1 MARIIAAPNLQ
12 LPWTSTADDDRRYW
26 KIFGVLLIP
35 FVIFSII
42 IPLVDVPE
50 PAREELERLPPQ
62 LAKVVLEKKELP
74 TPVPTPKPTPKP
86 EEKKEPEKEKPK
98 KEEPKK
104 EEPKP
109 TPEPKKQPDQV
120 KLVEKAREE
129 AQAEISQFADQLS
142 ELRDSFDLSE
152 VNAEVTQSTGE
163 AAKLSRDII
172 SSGAKRGSGGI
183 NTSNLSR
190 DTGGVAVSAKKT
202 TAAVQSKLKAGEGD
216 KPKVA
221 QTAADRSTRSRE
233 EIRKVMDQNKAAIYA
248 IYNRAL
254 RKNPALEGKVVF
266 KLEINSQGQ
275 VVAASIVSS
284 DLQDPAL
291 ERKLLARI
299 RLINF
304 GAKDL
309 LKTTLNYNMDFLPY

>member
-12 LPWTSTADDDRRYW
+12 LPWSSTTDDDRRYW
-26 KIFGVLLIP
+26 KTFGVLLIP
-35 FVIFSII
+35 FFIFSII
-42 IPLVDVPE
+42 IPMVNIPE
-50 PAREELERLPPQ
+50 PDREELERLPPQ

-86 EEKKEPEKEKPK
+86 EEKKEPEKKEPK

-109 TPEPKKQPDQV
+109 EPKKEPDPV
-120 KLVEKAREE
+120 KLVDKAREE

-202 TAAVQSKLKAGEGD
+202 TAAVQSKLKAGEGN

-221 QTAADRSTRSRE
+221 RTSADRSTRSRE

-266 KLEINSQGQ
+266 KLEINGNGQ

-284 DLQDPAL
+284 DLQDAAL

-304 GAKDL
+304 GAKDV